1 MSKRRRAREMA
12 VQMLFQSDLG
22 NTSIDTILADFRP
35 SEYESDDVDGQSGPR
50 PNAGRARASHG
61 SAKVKAAFSYA
72 KDLVSGTLS
81 HVEEIDGLIRQQAEH
96 WRLERMPA
104 VDRNI
109 LRLAIYEFLYETDV
123 PKLVI
128 LDEAIELAKEFGSE
142 QSGRFVNGV
151 LDGILKSRS
160 LPGSLT

>member
-22 NTSIDTILADFRP
+22 STSIDAILADFRP
-35 SEYESDDVDGQSGPR
+35 SEYEFDEPDGSTPTRVSARTARSGR
-50 PNAGRARASHG
+50 DS
-61 SAKVKAAFSYA
+61 SEVTAAFSYA
-72 KDLVSGTLS
+72 RTLVTGTLA
-81 HVEEIDGLIRQQAEH
+81 HVDEIDALIRQQAEH

-109 LRLAIYEFLYETDV
+109 LRLAIFEFLYETDV